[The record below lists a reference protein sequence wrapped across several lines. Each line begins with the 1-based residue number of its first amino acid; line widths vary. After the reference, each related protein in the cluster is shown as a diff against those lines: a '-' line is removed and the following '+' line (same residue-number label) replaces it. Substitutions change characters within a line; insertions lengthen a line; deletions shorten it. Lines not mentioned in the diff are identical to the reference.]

1 MSRIE
6 KSYNLRNECLSQ
18 ERVFTD
24 SFLINLYEYIEN
36 NEDREKYIDILNTEF
51 RGEIPKNFLEELLLW
66 MKVV

>member
-6 KSYNLRNECLSQ
+6 KSYNLRNECLTQ

-51 RGEIPKNFLEELLLW
+51 RGEIPKNFLEELLL
-66 MKVV
+66 

>member
-6 KSYNLRNECLSQ
+6 KSYKLRNECLSQ

-36 NEDREKYIDILNTEF
+36 NEDKEKYLDILITEF
-51 RGEIPKNFLEELLLW
+51 RGEIPGKFLEGKFQKNF
-66 MKVV
+66 

>member
-36 NEDREKYIDILNTEF
+36 NEDREKYLDILITEF
-51 RGEIPKNFLEELLLW
+51 RRDIPHTFSGGDFLKNT
-66 MKVV
+66 

>member
-6 KSYNLRNECLSQ
+6 KSYKLRNECLSQ

-36 NEDREKYIDILNTEF
+36 DKDKEKYLDILITEF
-51 RGEIPKNFLEELLLW
+51 RGEIPQKFLEGKFQKNF
-66 MKVV
+66 

>member
-1 MSRIE
+1 MSIIE

-36 NEDREKYIDILNTEF
+36 NEDKEKYLDILITEF
-51 RGEIPKNFLEELLLW
+51 RGEIPQKFLEGKFQKNF
-66 MKVV
+66 

>member
-36 NEDREKYIDILNTEF
+36 NEDREKYLDILITEF
-51 RGEIPKNFLEELLLW
+51 RGEIPQKFLEGKFQKNF
-66 MKVV
+66 